1 MSTLGERIELRIQEE
16 LKMSEQ
22 LKKQK
27 QEKID
32 CEIESIVKNFLEK
45 HKQFYIVPKFDGCDV
60 VLQFTRW
67 DLTNSRILSST
78 ALSRDFFK
86 TLSKSKG
93 LTLVYLKNS
102 YTINTKFMSIIPY
115 ILKKE

>member
-1 MSTLGERIELRIQEE
+1 MATIKERIELRIQER
-16 LKMSEQ
+16 LQ

-60 VLQFTRW
+60 VLEFTRW
-67 DLTNSRILSST
+67 DLTESRILSNT
-78 ALSRDFFK
+78 ATNRVR
-86 TLSKSKG
+86 TLSKLG
-93 LTLVYLKNS
+93 GFTFVYLKNS
-102 YTINTKFMSIIPY
+102 YTINTKSMSIIPY

>member
-1 MSTLGERIELRIQEE
+1 MSTLGERIELRIQEQ

-22 LKKQK
+22 LEKQK

-67 DLTNSRILSST
+67 DLTKSRILSST
-78 ALSRDFFK
+78 ALSRDHFRA
-86 TLSKSKG
+86 LSKLKG
-93 LTLVYLKNS
+93 LTFVYLKNS